1 MQRDYWYWLRVFYQS
16 IARNS
21 VGLLVVLTVLVS
33 LAACSEAASSE
44 PLEEEQVEA
53 GEPVDNQPTTGVDN
67 EPVIDETPVE
77 TPIPTGVPLP
87 TESAGEAGDPDTFG
101 RSAVDALADEYVSC
115 VETEPHPI
123 GEQIAMT
130 YSVDYEE
137 VMKLFCNGDTFDDIL
152 VAYQTSQQ
160 TDIPAA
166 ELLDMAARA
175 GGWEPVWDELGLLE

>member
-1 MQRDYWYWLRVFYQS
+1 CRRMN
-16 IARNS
+16 ARR
-21 VGLLVVLTVLVS
+21 G
-33 LAACSEAASSE
+33 SSE
-44 PLEEEQVEA
+44 SE
-53 GEPVDNQPTTGVDN
+53 EPVDQLVT
-67 EPVIDETPVE
+67 EPVNDGIPVE
-77 TPIPTGVPLP
+77 TSIPPSVPLP

-123 GEQIAMT
+123 GERIAMT
-130 YSVDYEE
+130 YGVDYEE

-160 TDIPAA
+160 TGVPVA

>member
-16 IARNS
+16 KARQFI
-21 VGLLVVLTVLVS
+21 GPLVVLTVVAF
-33 LAACSEAASSE
+33 LAACSAAASST
-44 PLEEEQVEA
+44 PLENEQVETE
-53 GEPVDNQPTTGVDN
+53 EPVDQSPATGVDT
-67 EPVIDETPVE
+67 EPVNDETPIE
-77 TPIPTGVPLP
+77 TSIPTSIPLL

-123 GEQIAMT
+123 GEQIATT
-130 YSVDYEE
+130 YGVDYEE

-152 VAYQTSQQ
+152 VAYQTSEQ
-160 TDIPAA
+160 TGVPVA

-175 GGWEPVWDELGLLE
+175 GGWEPVWEKLGLLE

>member
-44 PLEEEQVEA
+44 PPEEEQVET
-53 GEPVDNQPTTGVDN
+53 GEPVDQPPATGVDT
-67 EPVIDETPVE
+67 EPVNDETPGE
-77 TPIPTGVPLP
+77 TSIPTSVPLP

-123 GEQIAMT
+123 GEQIART
-130 YSVDYEE
+130 HGVDYEE

-160 TDIPAA
+160 TGIPVA